1 MLLSP
6 LTLPFHFACAY
17 LYLFLGAGMG
27 LYPNGLRVIRDI
39 SPTIL
44 KQLQDAGCPYQFRRW
59 MVR

>member
-1 MLLSP
+1 
-6 LTLPFHFACAY
+6 
-17 LYLFLGAGMG
+17 MG

-44 KQLQDAGCPYQFRRW
+44 KQIQDAGCPYQYRRW